1 MSGGV
6 TPEGFDRP
14 SFDDIRDALI
24 ARARE
29 IVGPINT
36 GPESAVGQQIAIQAE
51 REALIWEAL
60 EAVYFSQYPRS
71 ASGLSLDGAVE
82 LTGVT
87 RLGATRTVVQVDLT
101 GDPGTVIPEDSEAST
116 DAGDIFRLVADVTL
130 DAQGEGSGQM
140 IAVETGPVLA
150 LAGTLTNIETPVSG
164 WDGVTN
170 PLDGETG
177 RPIESDPELR
187 ERRAESL
194 SVTGAGTV
202 PAIRARLL
210 QQVDDV
216 TAVTIIENRSD
227 FEDEDGRPPHSFESV
242 VSGGVDQDVADL
254 IWLVKPAGIET
265 HGDIFVEVTDS
276 QGEIQPIR
284 FSRPVQV
291 FIWVKLTIT
300 PNGVDTFPDDA
311 EEAAKQA
318 IVEYGETLGVGEN
331 VIYQALFGPVYS
343 EVPGIESLAVEIA
356 SSVDPATE
364 PAPEEFEAANIT
376 IRSNRI
382 PLFLA
387 DRITVTIND

>member
-6 TPEGFDRP
+6 TPEGFERP

-82 LTGVT
+82 LTGIT

-101 GDPGTVIPEDSEAST
+101 GDPETVIPADSEAST
-116 DAGDIFRLVADVTL
+116 DAGDIFSLVTDVTL
-130 DAQGEGSGQM
+130 DSDGEGSGQM

-164 WDGVTN
+164 WDEVTN

-187 ERRAESL
+187 ARRAESL

-227 FEDEDGRPPHSFESV
+227 FEDEDGRPPHSFEAV

-254 IWLVKPAGIET
+254 LWLVKPAGIET

-284 FSRPVQV
+284 FSRPIQV

-311 EEAAKQA
+311 EDRAKAA
-318 IVEYGETLGVGEN
+318 IVEYGETLGVSDN

-343 EVPGIESLAVEIA
+343 EVPGIESLTVEIA
-356 SSVDPATE
+356 SSADPATE
-364 PAPEEFEAANIT
+364 PAPEEFEAANIS
-376 IRSNRI
+376 ISANEI
-382 PLFLA
+382 ALFLE
-387 DRITVTIND
+387 DRIEVTIND

>member
-6 TPEGFDRP
+6 TPEGFERP
-14 SFDDIRDALI
+14 SFDDIRDELI

-29 IVGPINT
+29 VVGPINT

-82 LTGVT
+82 LTGIT

-101 GDPGTVIPEDSEAST
+101 GDPDTVIPEDSEAST
-116 DAGDIFRLVADVTL
+116 DAGDIFRLVSDVTL
-130 DAQGEGSGQM
+130 DSEGEGSGQM

-187 ERRAESL
+187 LRRAESL
-194 SVTGAGTV
+194 AVTGAGTV

-227 FEDEDGRPPHSFESV
+227 FEDADGRPPHSFESV

-265 HGDIFVEVTDS
+265 TGDILVEVTDS

-300 PNGVDTFPDDA
+300 PNGVGTFPDDA
-311 EEAAKQA
+311 ADRAKVA
-318 IVEYGETLGVGEN
+318 VVEYGETLGVADD

-343 EVPGIESLAVEIA
+343 EVPGIESLTVEIA
-356 SSVDPATE
+356 SSMDPEAE
-364 PAPEEFEAANIT
+364 PEPGEFEAANIS
-376 IRSNRI
+376 IGANELA
-382 PLFLA
+382 LFLE
-387 DRITVTIND
+387 DRIEVTIDA